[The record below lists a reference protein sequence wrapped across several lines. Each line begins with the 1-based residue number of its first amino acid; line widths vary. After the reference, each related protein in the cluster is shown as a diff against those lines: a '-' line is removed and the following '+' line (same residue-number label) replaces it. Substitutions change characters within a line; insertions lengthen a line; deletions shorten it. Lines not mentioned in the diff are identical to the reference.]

1 MSTTARTVAT
11 AAAWVVA
18 GALGAT
24 VLTGVAGAVATGPA
38 AIGGMPAAVAAAS
51 SMPAGDQ
58 VRHGMMRDVLHGSF
72 TVATDDGTAVVDVQ
86 RGEITAASATSVT
99 VRSSDGFVATYAIGS
114 DTSVRRDRDSA
125 TGADLVVGDT
135 VRVRATAGTADV
147 VRAFS
152 PEAVAKL
159 GDAGGWGSG
168 RHGRGGMGGGMGGG
182 MNGGMG
188 GMGLGSDADA
198 DADAA

>member
-18 GALGAT
+18 GAVGAT
-24 VLTGVAGAVATGPA
+24 VLTGVAGAVTTGPA

-58 VRHGMMRDVLHGSF
+58 VRRGMMRDVLHGSL

-99 VRSSDGFVATYAIGS
+99 VRSSDGFVATYAIGA

-125 TGADLVVGDT
+125 TGADLAVGDT

-147 VRAFS
+147 VRALS
-152 PEAVAKL
+152 PEAAAKL
-159 GDAGGWGSG
+159 GDAGSWGTG
-168 RHGRGGMGGGMGGG
+168 RHGRSGLGGMGGGMGA
-182 MNGGMG
+182 
-188 GMGLGSDADA
+188 MGLGSDAD
-198 DADAA
+198 DA